1 MVEVNGSID
10 ALLNSPEMFF
20 EVANDL
26 SASLSKVLGDDDTQ
40 LVSVV
45 KTLFDVVSSRAF
57 TVLKF
62 THFTGFLVQ
71 VVEKVAKCHEVS
83 I

>member
-1 MVEVNGSID
+1 MIEVNGSID

-26 SASLSKVLGDDDTQ
+26 SVSLSKMLDDDNSQ
-40 LVSVV
+40 LESVV
-45 KTLFDVVSSRAF
+45 KTLFDVVRSCAF

-62 THFTGFLVQ
+62 TPFTRFLQ
-71 VVEKVAKCHEVS
+71 VIKSPKMS
-83 I
+83 